1 MPWVPSLAINVVRG
15 GTDEHIV
22 VDAADVKIVSNLILL
37 GAARRFRT
45 RLSTASHKNQDRL
58 TVGEGKKR
66 EETVIWGSTS
76 CSLDCGKNSSST
88 QINLTSRDCGQKL
101 TPSRVQG
108 VHMIIGSCNNF
119 FLLHFDNAF
128 LYSLIQYSILIDHF
142 TITSKVVTV

>member
-15 GTDEHIV
+15 GRDERRADEHIAD
-22 VDAADVKIVSNLILL
+22 DAADVKIVSNLIPL

-101 TPSRVQG
+101 TPRCPHDYWFLQQ
-108 VHMIIGSCNNF
+108 
-119 FLLHFDNAF
+119 FLLAPF
-128 LYSLIQYSILIDHF
+128 
-142 TITSKVVTV
+142 